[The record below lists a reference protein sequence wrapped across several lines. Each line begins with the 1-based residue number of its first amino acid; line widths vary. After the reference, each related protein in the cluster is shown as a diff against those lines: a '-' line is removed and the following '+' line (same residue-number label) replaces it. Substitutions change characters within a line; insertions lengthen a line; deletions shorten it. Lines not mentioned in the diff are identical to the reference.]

1 MEPDPRVWIAALRT
15 SHDRL
20 AALVDGLDDDGLA
33 APSMCTD
40 WSVARVLGHLGSGAE
55 IGLGNLAANVAGRE
69 PPGQDANPPI
79 WDRWNAMPPRE
90 LATGFVG
97 ADRRFIEAFE
107 ALDDDQLD
115 SMRIKLPFLPDRI
128 DVASAVG
135 FRLSEHALHGWDVFA
150 AFDSDA
156 TVASE
161 SVELLIDRL
170 PTMVGLIGR
179 FTPRE
184 TRPAETTAM
193 RITTTGPAREFVLV
207 FGDDV
212 ELRPA
217 TGGDAADG
225 ELAIPAEALLRLA
238 AGRLRPDRPS
248 GDVEP
253 AGALSLADLRRAFP
267 GY

>member
-1 MEPDPRVWIAALRT
+1 METDPRRWIVALRT

-20 AALVDGLDDDGLA
+20 AAFVDGLDDDGLA
-33 APSMCTD
+33 TQSMCTD
-40 WSVARVLGHLGSGAE
+40 WSVARVLSHLGSGAE

-69 PPGQDANPPI
+69 PPGQETNQPI

-90 LATGFVG
+90 MADSFVDT
-97 ADRRFIEAFE
+97 DRRFVEAFE

-135 FRLSEHALHGWDVFA
+135 FRLSEHALHSWDVFA
-150 AFDSDA
+150 AFEADA

-170 PTMVGLIGR
+170 PAMVGLIGR

-184 TRPAETTAM
+184 TRPAEPTTI
-193 RITTTGPAREFVLV
+193 RITTTEPAREFVLAL
-207 FGDDV
+207 GDDV

-217 TGGDAADG
+217 TGGDAVDG
-225 ELAIPAEALLRLA
+225 ELLLPAEALLRLA
-238 AGRLRPDRPS
+238 AGRLRPDLPS

-253 AGALSLADLRRAFP
+253 AGRLSLADLRRAFP
-267 GY
+267 GF

>member
-1 MEPDPRVWIAALRT
+1 MKPDPRHWIAALRT

-20 AALVDGLDDDGLA
+20 TALVDGLDDDGLA
-33 APSMCTD
+33 AQSMCTE

-55 IGLGNLAANVAGRE
+55 IGLGILEAHVAGRE
-69 PPGQDANPPI
+69 PPGEEANPPI
-79 WDRWNAMPPRE
+79 WDRWNAMEPRE
-90 LATGFVG
+90 TAGSFVG
-97 ADRRFIEAFE
+97 ADRRFVEAFE
-107 ALDDDQLD
+107 ALDEDQLD

-135 FRLSEHALHGWDVFA
+135 FRLNEHALHSWDVFA
-150 AFDSDA
+150 AFDPDA

-179 FTPRE
+179 FTPRA
-184 TRPAETTAM
+184 TRPAETTAI
-193 RITTTGPAREFVLV
+193 RITTTGPARELVLV
-207 FGDDV
+207 LGDDL

-217 TGGDAADG
+217 TGGDATDG
-225 ELAIPAEALLRLA
+225 ELTIPAEALLRLT

-248 GDVEP
+248 GDLEP
-253 AGALSLADLRRAFP
+253 AGTLSLADLRRAFP
-267 GY
+267 GF